1 MSGER
6 WREGNSLRLLENGEE
21 FFPRVFEA
29 IRAARSEV
37 LLETFILFDDPVGRD
52 LRAALIEAASK
63 GARVEVLMDHYGSP
77 NLSDEFIGGMTAV
90 GVKVH
95 FFDAQPKF
103 MGYFRVNPLRRLHRK
118 LVVIDRAIGFIGG
131 INYSHDHL
139 REFGPLGKQD
149 YSVEVAG
156 PVVEDMRELMEEALQ
171 SPDRRSRRRWFRRR
185 VPALKSFP
193 SGTGKARALLVVR
206 DNQEHRDDIERYYRS
221 AIRNA
226 RSEVIIANAYFFP
239 GVRLLREMRAAARRG
254 VRLVLILQGSPDKA
268 IMRWAA
274 VTLYDYLLRSGV
286 VIYEYC
292 ERPLH
297 GKVAVIDDHWA
308 TVGSSNLDPLSLAL
322 NLEAN
327 LLIRD
332 RDFTGYL
339 RERLQQLM
347 DHCCREVPPPSTPKP
362 RWWSQASAYLVFR
375 FLRRFPRW
383 AEALP
388 QHRPEVSRAEVSDA
402 PVQETVMHRD
412 AA

>member
-1 MSGER
+1 MTAEC

-37 LLETFILFDDPVGRD
+37 LVETFILFDDPVGRD
-52 LRAALIEAASK
+52 LRAALIEAAGK
-63 GARVEVLMDHYGSP
+63 GARVEILMDHYGSP
-77 NLSDEFIGGMTAV
+77 DLSDEFVGGLTEA

-95 FFDAQPKF
+95 FFDPKPKLL
-103 MGYFRVNPLRRLHRK
+103 GYFRVNPLRRLHRK
-118 LVVIDRAIGFIGG
+118 LVVIDRTIGFIGG
-131 INYSHDHL
+131 INYSYDHL
-139 REFGPLGKQD
+139 REYGPQGKQD

-171 SPDRRSRRRWFRRR
+171 SPERQSRRRRFWRRS
-185 VPALKSFP
+185 PALKSFP
-193 SGTGKARALLVVR
+193 PGSGGARAMLVVR
-206 DNQEHRDDIERYYRS
+206 DNEEHRDDIERYYRS
-221 AIRNA
+221 AIRGA
-226 RSEVIIANAYFFP
+226 QREVIIANAYFFP

-254 VRLVLILQGSPDKA
+254 VRLVLILQGAPDKA

-274 VTLYDYLLRSGV
+274 ITLYDYLLRSGAR
-286 VIYEYC
+286 IFEYC

-297 GKVAVIDDHWA
+297 GKVAVIDEDWA

-332 RDFTGYL
+332 RDFAAHL
-339 RERLQQLM
+339 RERLQHLM
-347 DHCCREVPPPSTPKP
+347 DHSCREVPPPAAPKP

-375 FLRRFPRW
+375 LLRRFPRW
-383 AEALP
+383 VEALP
-388 QHRPEVSRAEVSDA
+388 PHRPQVSAAAVAE
-402 PVQETVMHRD
+402 ERN

>member
-1 MSGER
+1 MTTER

-37 LLETFILFDDPVGRD
+37 LVETFILFDDPVGRQ
-52 LRAALIEAASK
+52 LREALITAAQN
-63 GARVEVLMDHYGSP
+63 GARVEILMDHYGSP
-77 NLSDEFIGGMTAV
+77 DLSDEFLGGLVGA

-95 FFDAQPKF
+95 FFDVQPKLL
-103 MGYFRVNPLRRLHRK
+103 GYFRVNPLRRLHRK
-118 LVVIDRAIGFIGG
+118 LVVVDRTIGFIGG
-131 INYSHDHL
+131 INYSYDHL
-139 REFGPLGKQD
+139 REYGPEGKQD
-149 YSVEVAG
+149 YSVEVMG

-171 SPDRRSRRRWFRRR
+171 SPERQSRRRRFWWRS
-185 VPALKSFP
+185 PALKTFP
-193 SGTGKARALLVVR
+193 PGTGKARALLVVR

-221 AIRNA
+221 AIRSA
-226 RSEVIIANAYFFP
+226 QREVIIANAYFFP

-274 VTLYDYLLRSGV
+274 VTLYDYLLRSGA

-297 GKVAVIDDHWA
+297 GKVAVIDDDWA

-339 RERLQQLM
+339 RERLQHLM
-347 DHCCREVPPPSTPKP
+347 DHCCREVPPPATPKP
-362 RWWSQASAYLVFR
+362 RWWSQVSAYLVFR
-375 FLRRFPRW
+375 LLRRFPRW
-383 AEALP
+383 VKALP
-388 QHRPEVSRAEVSDA
+388 QHRPKISAAEIA
-402 PVQETVMHRD
+402 AERHGVQPQRD
-412 AA
+412 AV

>member
-1 MSGER
+1 MNGER

-37 LLETFILFDDPVGRD
+37 LLETFILFDDPVGKE
-52 LRAALIEAASK
+52 LRAALIEAAGK
-63 GARVEVLMDHYGSP
+63 GLRVEILMDHYGSP
-77 NLSDEFIGGMTAV
+77 DLSDEFLGGMIDA

-95 FFDAQPKF
+95 FFDVQPKF
-103 MGYFRVNPLRRLHRK
+103 MGYFRSNPLRRLHRK
-118 LVVIDRAIGFIGG
+118 QVIIDREIGFIGG

-139 REFGPLGKQD
+139 REFGPTGKQD

-156 PVVEDMRELMEEALQ
+156 PVVEDMRLLIEEALQ
-171 SPDRRSRRRWFRRR
+171 SPESRPRWRFWRRS
-185 VPALKSFP
+185 PALKEFP
-193 SGTGKARALLVVR
+193 RGTGKARAMLVVR
-206 DNQEHRDDIERYYRS
+206 DNVDHQDDIERYYHAAIRS
-221 AIRNA
+221 AR
-226 RSEVIIANAYFFP
+226 REVIIANAYFFP

-254 VRLVLILQGSPDKA
+254 VRFVLILQGSPDKA

-274 VTLYDYLLRSGV
+274 VTLYDYLLRSGA

-297 GKVAVIDDHWA
+297 GKVAVIDDDWA

-332 RDFTGYL
+332 RDFAGYL
-339 RERLQQLM
+339 RERLQCLM
-347 DHCCREVPPPSTPKP
+347 DNCCREVPPPRSPKP
-362 RWWSQASAYLVFR
+362 RWWSQVSAYFVFR
-375 FLRRFPRW
+375 LLRRFPRW
-383 AEALP
+383 VALLP
-388 QHRPEVSRAEVSDA
+388 RHRPQVSPAELTAS
-402 PVQETVMHRD
+402 PVKSEEPRRE